1 MLHIKFS
8 IKQRPLF
15 PAKWRLARPLF
26 LLLIVF
32 LTMTACG
39 SEPRVALKQAIVG
52 KWVNAENYSI
62 EFYADGTGFAPGV
75 EGQMP
80 IPAMDFSYFVTDE
93 THIRITMGDVVGAV
107 LEIKIEGDQMTWLD
121 RNTDTAFV
129 YTRSK

>member
-1 MLHIKFS
+1 MLCMTFS
-8 IKQRPLF
+8 TKQRTLF
-15 PAKWRLARPLF
+15 LAKWRLARPLF
-26 LLLIVF
+26 LLLMLF
-32 LTMTACG
+32 LFMTACA
-39 SEPRVALKQAIVG
+39 SEPGVSLKQAIVG

-93 THIRITMGDVVGAV
+93 THIRITMGDLVGAV
-107 LEIKIEGDQMTWLD
+107 VEIKIEGDQMTWLD